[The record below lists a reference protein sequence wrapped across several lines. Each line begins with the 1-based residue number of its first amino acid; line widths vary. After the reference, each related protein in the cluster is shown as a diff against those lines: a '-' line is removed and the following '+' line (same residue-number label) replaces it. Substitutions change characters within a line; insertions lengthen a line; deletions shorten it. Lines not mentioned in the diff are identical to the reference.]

1 MLNGLKTAIN
11 SLKRNKARTALTVF
25 GITIGIGVVIVV
37 LSAGN
42 GVKGL
47 ILSEVDS
54 FGSNWIN
61 IEVKVPSTDQ
71 ISSENASSQ
80 ARGVVITT
88 LTLEDKEA
96 IEELDN
102 IAIAYAGLTSQIVL
116 SNNNETEQP
125 LIFGVT
131 PEYVEIDQGEV
142 ADGRFFTPSE
152 AESAANV
159 IVLGAGVKDTLF
171 GNDIAV
177 GQKIDAGGKRFE
189 VVGVMEERGSTGFF
203 NYDEIVYIPTQT
215 VQRKIMGV
223 DHVQF
228 MVAQLYNNDIA
239 NVTAA
244 EITGLLRD
252 RHDID
257 DPSDDDFAVTTQ
269 AESIELIDTIFFGI
283 TALLVVLAAISLVVG
298 GVGIMNVMYVSVV
311 ERTFEI
317 GLRKAVG
324 ATEASIQRQFL
335 IEAVLLTLLGGIIG
349 IVGGIG
355 ISFIAAL
362 GAQSQGLNWQ
372 FEISIPSI
380 IIGTIFSLSVGI
392 VFGYF
397 PAKRAAGLD
406 PITALRDE

>member
-1 MLNGLKTAIN
+1 MLHSLNTAIN
-11 SLKRNKARTALTVF
+11 SLKRNKVRTSLTVF
-25 GITIGIGVVIVV
+25 GITIGIAVVIIV

-47 ILSEVDS
+47 ILGEVDA

-71 ISSENASSQ
+71 LSSDNAASQ

-88 LTLEDKEA
+88 LSIDDKEA

-102 IAIAYAGLTSQIVL
+102 ISLAYAGITSQVVL
-116 SNNNETEQP
+116 SHNNETEQP

-131 PEYVEIDQGEV
+131 PEYIDIDQGEV
-142 ADGRFFTPSE
+142 ADGRFYTSE
-152 AESAANV
+152 EATNAAQV

-171 GNDIAV
+171 GNDRAV
-177 GQKIDAGGKRFE
+177 GERIDAGGTKYE
-189 VVGVMEERGSTGFF
+189 VIGVMEERGSTGFF

-215 VQRKIMGV
+215 VQRRIMGV

-228 MVAQLYNNDIA
+228 MVAQLIDNDIA
-239 NVTAA
+239 NATAA
-244 EITGLLRD
+244 EIEFLLRD

-257 DPSDDDFAVTTQ
+257 DPADDDFAVTTQ

-324 ATEASIQRQFL
+324 AREADIQRQFL
-335 IEAVLLTLLGGIIG
+335 IEAVLLTLIGGIIG
-349 IVGGIG
+349 IIVGSAL
-355 ISFIAAL
+355 SFVAAL
-362 GAQSQGLNWQ
+362 AAQSQGLDWQ
-372 FEISIPSI
+372 FELSLPSI
-380 IIGTIFSLSVGI
+380 VIGTVFSLSVGI
-392 VFGYF
+392 VFGYL
-397 PAKRAAGLD
+397 PAKRAASLD